1 MDAYEK
7 IIQDLN
13 HYQNQISEDKLKKK
27 IKPLKREINDLMQM
41 L

>member
-13 HYQNQISEDKLKKK
+13 HYQNKISEDTLKKK
-27 IKPLKREINDLMQM
+27 IKPLKREINGLMQM